1 MAHRMLRGESLKIL
15 VFASAHAPN
24 LRSSQGNVAVVIRIE
39 QSSQRLQHF
48 PKSHCSAQRV
58 FGFDLFHFEPE
69 NPEEDWEKK
78 LLFAYFLF
86 LPLEAL
92 FLTILAVVG
101 RYCRCLVSKVSL
113 VGESGRRCCV
123 IL

>member
-1 MAHRMLRGESLKIL
+1 MAHRMLRGASLKIL

-39 QSSQRLQHF
+39 QSSQRLQ
-48 PKSHCSAQRV
+48 
-58 FGFDLFHFEPE
+58 HFEPE